1 MFLVFLCVC
10 LLSIFMLWYIFVQF
24 SSSYESELEE
34 DTNDE
39 VKAYDESNNQTLKV
53 CHRMFWLSK
62 YVKHFS
68 WLY

>member
-1 MFLVFLCVC
+1 MFLVLLFVC
-10 LLSIFMLWYIFVQF
+10 FLSIFMLWYILLQF

-34 DTNDE
+34 NTNDE

-53 CHRMFWLSK
+53 DHRMFRLSK

-68 WLY
+68 WLC

>member
-1 MFLVFLCVC
+1 MFLVLLFVC
-10 LLSIFMLWYIFVQF
+10 FLSIFMLWYILLQF

-34 DTNDE
+34 NTNDE

-53 CHRMFWLSK
+53 DHRLFRLSK

-68 WLY
+68 WLC

>member
-1 MFLVFLCVC
+1 MFLVFRCVC

-34 DTNDE
+34 GTNDR
-39 VKAYDESNNQTLKV
+39 VIAYDESTNQTSKV
-53 CHRMFWLSK
+53 CHRMFRLSK

>member
-1 MFLVFLCVC
+1 MFLVLLCVC

-24 SSSYESELEE
+24 SSPYESELEE
-34 DTNDE
+34 DTNDK
-39 VKAYDESNNQTLKV
+39 VIAYDESTNHTSIV
-53 CHRMFWLSK
+53 SHRMFWLSK

>member
-1 MFLVFLCVC
+1 
-10 LLSIFMLWYIFVQF
+10 MLWYIFVQF

-53 CHRMFWLSK
+53 NHRMFWLSK

>member
-1 MFLVFLCVC
+1 MFLVFRCVC
-10 LLSIFMLWYIFVQF
+10 FLSIFMLWYIFVQF

-34 DTNDE
+34 DTNNR
-39 VKAYDESNNQTLKV
+39 VIAYDESTNQTSKV
-53 CHRMFWLSK
+53 SHRMFRLSK